1 MDEKFQEYK
10 FSIVVPCYNEAL
22 AVAKTAKDIVSTL
35 ERWKKDKDVKL
46 SFEIIFVNDGS
57 TDETSSELSTLD
69 KRYPMMK
76 VIENKINCGYGASLK
91 KGIQASKYDSI
102 VITDADG
109 TYPNERIPELLKGLE
124 NSDMVIGA
132 RIGKNVQIPAL
143 RRPVKWLLLKYAR
156 WMSKSDIKDLN
167 SGLRAMRKDKIYRFW
182 NMLPNAFSFTSTIT
196 LSMHIEGLTV
206 TYLPIDY
213 HTRIG
218 SSSIKPIQ
226 DTLRFFSLVLRT
238 VMYFKPLQIFGTI
251 GLLMLF
257 SAISIGIVG
266 RVLLGEV
273 PDVVALSLFSTGCVF
288 IGLGLLGD
296 LINAKNP
303 IQIRIE
309 KD

>member
-35 ERWKKDKDVKL
+35 ERWKEDKEVKL
-46 SFEIIFVNDGS
+46 SFEMIFVNDGS
-57 TDETSSELSTLD
+57 TDETSSELATLD
-69 KRYPMMK
+69 KTYPMLK

-109 TYPNERIPELLKGLE
+109 TYPNERIPELLQGLK

-156 WMSKSDIKDLN
+156 WMSKSDIQDLN

-196 LSMHIEGLTV
+196 LSMHIEGLNV
-206 TYLPIDY
+206 SYLPIDY
-213 HTRIG
+213 HARIG

-238 VMYFKPLQIFGTI
+238 VMYFKPLQIFGTM
-251 GLLMLF
+251 GLVMLAV
-257 SAISIGIVG
+257 AICVGITG
-266 RVLLGEV
+266 KILIGEV
-273 PDVVALSLFSTGCVF
+273 PDVIAVSLFSTGSVF

-296 LINAKNP
+296 LINARKPNTLS
-303 IQIRIE
+303 
-309 KD
+309 